1 MSQGLKKQTEVEIGE
16 KRYVVKSDLDSQDI
30 HKIAKYVDD
39 KMKEVKKNTS
49 VISTSQIAILTAL
62 NVTEELF
69 QLQLQREE
77 MEQRSS
83 ELIELLNEDMS

>member
-1 MSQGLKKQTEVEIGE
+1 MKRQTEVEIGG

-30 HKIAKYVDD
+30 HRIAKYVDD
-39 KMKEVKKNTS
+39 KMKGVKENTS
-49 VISTSQIAILTAL
+49 VISTSQLAILTAL

-69 QLQLQREE
+69 QLQLQQEE

-83 ELIELLNEDMS
+83 KLIELLDKGMS

>member
-1 MSQGLKKQTEVEIGE
+1 MKKQTEVEIGE